1 MRGTWKRR
9 TIGHRSSTGLD
20 LLASMAF
27 TGEKWREFPSV
38 VGLLGGSLEAILEDC
53 RLLQARYREG
63 EATVTAVEPKRT
75 LLGTLLRTP
84 SSSRLLPRSRGLMST
99 VNYGAPSGPLSSS

>member
-63 EATVTAVEPKRT
+63 EATVTAVEPKKN
-75 LLGTLLRTP
+75 
-84 SSSRLLPRSRGLMST
+84 ST
-99 VNYGAPSGPLSSS
+99 WYSTSDS